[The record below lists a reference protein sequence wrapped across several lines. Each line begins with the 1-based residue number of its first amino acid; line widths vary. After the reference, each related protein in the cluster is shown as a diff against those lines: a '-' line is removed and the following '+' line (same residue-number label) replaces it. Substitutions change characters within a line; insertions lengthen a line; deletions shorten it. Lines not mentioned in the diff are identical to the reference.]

1 MSDSPVV
8 ELTVGLFYSLGVSVK
23 MNVLLFAPALLML
36 LLIRHGTLGT
46 AKYLTVCALPQAV

>member
-1 MSDSPVV
+1 
-8 ELTVGLFYSLGVSVK
+8 

-46 AKYLTVCALPQAV
+46 AKYLTVCALPQVSQIWNSVNC